1 MLFILNVRG
10 VSWDYVTEHIR
21 IEQIGTEQ
29 NRTKRNRK
37 EQYRAEQNRKE
48 QIRTEQYRTG
58 QNLMLFI
65 LKVAGVGC
73 WFQNRIL
80 LLTYTEKFPI
90 NNKNVLHADFLC
102 IKAPICKI
110 ISKLV
115 T

>member
-1 MLFILNVRG
+1 
-10 VSWDYVTEHIR
+10 
-21 IEQIGTEQ
+21 
-29 NRTKRNRK
+29 
-37 EQYRAEQNRKE
+37 
-48 QIRTEQYRTG
+48 
-58 QNLMLFI
+58 MLFI

-90 NNKNVLHADFLC
+90 NNKNVLHADFSC